1 MFQVGDFVQHQQT
14 GCSGKVFGFGHEIVN
29 SVYQPTLI
37 VRVVRPADRNQKSF
51 VEDLSSVWMRFQE
64 A

>member
-14 GCSGKVFGFGHEIVN
+14 GCSGKVIGFGHEIVD

-37 VRVVRPADRNQKSF
+37 VRVVRAAGQTQKGF
-51 VEDLSSVWMRFQE
+51 VEDLSSVWMRFQK